1 MGLASI
7 IETLNFLSNWSSV
20 ADLPERIST
29 TRGNFMPRI
38 KRLGALLVL
47 LLICATFLPA
57 QILTTLVNFD
67 YTNGQFPESPLIQGL
82 DGNLYGT
89 YLLGGPDGVGG
100 VFRLTPQGL
109 LTQASNFCGGYNGCA
124 GSREWGIMQTREGT
138 FYGTSQEGGTGA
150 GNMFTMTPQLVGA
163 DFADFGDKGGQ
174 NPLSAPI
181 LGTDGNF
188 WGVGI
193 AGTKNNNSNCDLG
206 CGSIYKVTPEGAVTT
221 EHAFCAQPNCA
232 DGWAPVGSL
241 LQASDGNFYGTT
253 NAGGATTGCLFSEGC
268 GTIFKMTLQKVFT
281 TLFTFSGTGSD
292 GGNVWDVALIEGTD
306 GALYGATS
314 AGGLYGGGTVFK
326 ITTAGVFTTLYNFC
340 ALANCADGSQ
350 PQGGLIQ
357 ASDGNFYGTTS
368 VTGPNGGGTIYRITP
383 AGAFTNVYSFCS
395 LSGCADGS
403 YPPSALFQATDG
415 RIYGVTND
423 GGTDESGTVFR
434 LNLGLPAFVAPL
446 PGFGKPGQ
454 TVSILGNNLKSTT
467 SVTFNGITAR
477 FSATSNSAIN
487 AIVPSGAT
495 SGPIVV
501 TTSTR
506 TLHGQNFQ
514 VLP

>member
-1 MGLASI
+1 
-7 IETLNFLSNWSSV
+7 
-20 ADLPERIST
+20 
-29 TRGNFMPRI
+29 MPRI
-38 KRLGALLVL
+38 KRLGALLVF

-67 YTNGQFPESPLIQGL
+67 YTNGQLPESPLIQGL

-89 YLLGGPDGVGG
+89 YLDGGPYGVGG
-100 VFRLTPQGL
+100 VFRLTPQGV
-109 LTQASNFCGGYNGCA
+109 LTQASNFCGGGNSCA

-138 FYGTSQEGGTGA
+138 FYGTSQEGGTRA
-150 GNMFTMTPQLVGA
+150 GNMFTMTPQLGGA
-163 DFADFGDKGGQ
+163 DFAEFGDKGGQ
-174 NPLSAPI
+174 DPLSAPI

-188 WGVGI
+188 WGVSI
-193 AGTKNNNSNCDLG
+193 SGTKNNYSNCAIG
-206 CGSIYKVTPEGAVTT
+206 CGAIYKVTPEGAVTT
-221 EHAFCAQPNCA
+221 EYAFCAQPNCA

-253 NAGGATTGCLFSEGC
+253 YEGGSTTGCLASEGC

-340 ALANCADGSQ
+340 ALANCADGSE

-368 VTGPNGGGTIYRITP
+368 VNGLYDGGTIYRITST
-383 AGAFTNVYSFCS
+383 GTFTSLYNFCS

-415 RIYGVTND
+415 RIYGVTYD
-423 GGTDESGTVFR
+423 FGTGGAGTVFR

-454 TVSILGNNLKSTT
+454 TVSILGNGLKHTT
-467 SVTFNGITAR
+467 SVTFNGITAS
-477 FSATSNSAIN
+477 FSAKSNSSIN

-501 TTSTR
+501 TTPTGTFTSKS
-506 TLHGQNFQ
+506 FQ

>member
-1 MGLASI
+1 
-7 IETLNFLSNWSSV
+7 
-20 ADLPERIST
+20 
-29 TRGNFMPRI
+29 MPRTG
-38 KRLGALLVL
+38 RLWAVLGFVLIWAAL
-47 LLICATFLPA
+47 LPA
-57 QILTTLVNFD
+57 QILTTLVDFD
-67 YTNGQFPESPLIQGL
+67 YTNRQEPESPLIQGL

-100 VFRLTPQGL
+100 VFRLTPQGV
-109 LTQASNFCGGYNGCA
+109 LTQASNFCGSGGACA
-124 GSREWGIMQTREGT
+124 GAKEWGIMQTRDGT
-138 FYGTSQEGGTGA
+138 FYGTSQLGGTRA
-150 GNMFTMTPQLVGA
+150 GNVFSMTPELVGT
-163 DFADFGDKGGQ
+163 DFANFGDKGGQ
-174 NPLSAPI
+174 DPISAPI

-188 WGVGI
+188 WGVGDE
-193 AGTKNNNSNCDLG
+193 GTKNNTPDCDLG
-206 CGSIYKVTPEGAVTT
+206 CGSIYKVTPEGAVST
-221 EHAFCAQPNCA
+221 EYAFCAQPNCA

-253 NAGGATTGCLFSEGC
+253 FAGGATTGCLFSEGC

-292 GGNVWDVALIEGTD
+292 GGNVEEVALIEGSD
-306 GALYGATS
+306 GALYGTTS

-340 ALANCADGSQ
+340 ALANCADGSG

-368 VTGPNGGGTIYRITP
+368 VNGANGGGTIYRITS
-383 AGAFTNVYSFCS
+383 AGTFTSLYNFCS

-403 YPPSALFQATDG
+403 YPPSALLQATDG
-415 RIYGVTND
+415 RIYGATYA
-423 GGTDESGTVFR
+423 GGTAGSGTVFR

-454 TVSILGNNLKSTT
+454 TVSILGNGLKHTT

-477 FSATSNSAIN
+477 FSATSNSSIN

-501 TTSTR
+501 TTSTG
-506 TLHGQNFQ
+506 TFTSKSFQ